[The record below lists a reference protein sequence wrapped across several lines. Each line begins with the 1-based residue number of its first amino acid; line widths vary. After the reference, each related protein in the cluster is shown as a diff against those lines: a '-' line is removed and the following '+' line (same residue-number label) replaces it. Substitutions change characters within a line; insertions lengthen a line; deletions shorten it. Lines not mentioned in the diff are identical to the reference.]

1 MLRSLLSG
9 MMIFGLLGCG
19 GGYSQESEAVSTVSA
34 SGTLTYKGKPLS
46 GFVVAFQPSGGQRAA
61 MGVTDEAGKFVLGT
75 NAKDDGAVPGPN
87 KVSVVWQPPEDDG
100 MGNVIDDPS
109 KLPKPPVQIPVM
121 YSSPET
127 SGLLVDVPEG
137 GSSELVVEL
146 K

>member
-1 MLRSLLSG
+1 MVRSLLSAVV
-9 MMIFGLLGCG
+9 ILALVGCG

-34 SGTLTYKGKPLS
+34 SGTLTYKGKPLP
-46 GFVVAFQPSGGQRAA
+46 GFVVAFQPADGKRAA
-61 MGVTDEAGKFVLGT
+61 TGVTDEAGKFVLGT
-75 NAKDDGAVPGPN
+75 NTKDDGAVPGAN

-109 KLPKPPVQIPVM
+109 KLPKPPVQLPAI
-121 YSSPET
+121 YASPET
-127 SGLLVDVPEG
+127 SGLLVEIPEG